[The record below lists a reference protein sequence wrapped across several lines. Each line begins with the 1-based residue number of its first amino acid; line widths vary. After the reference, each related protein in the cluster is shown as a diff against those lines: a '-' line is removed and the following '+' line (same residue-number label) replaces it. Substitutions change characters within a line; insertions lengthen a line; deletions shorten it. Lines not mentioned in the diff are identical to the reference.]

1 DDETGLPLAVH
12 QWREAGGGHLG
23 GMDGQQRALAC
34 WVVIGGEGA
43 HLLGGDLGEIV
54 DPVLDEGLG
63 LVHESRKTV
72 TGQAVTRHSATGP
85 CATGQRLAGRGRGVL
100 RIVHPSSPSH
110 PQRSPSIPG
119 PKEHSATCMRSLAS
133 RRTGITLSPSELRR

>member
-1 DDETGLPLAVH
+1 
-12 QWREAGGGHLG
+12 
-23 GMDGQQRALAC
+23 

-43 HLLGGDLGEIV
+43 RLLGGDRGGLV

-72 TGQAVTRHSATGP
+72 TGQGVTRHRGTGQGV
-85 CATGQRLAGRGRGVL
+85 TGQRLAGRGRGVL

-110 PQRSPSIPG
+110 PQRSPSNPG
-119 PKEHSATCMRSLAS
+119 PKEDSATWMRSLAS
-133 RRTGITLSPSELRR
+133 RRTGITLSPAELRRELSQSTGVLGPQN